1 MLIVARIKG
10 IEKKAF
16 FPLDCGKKIGDLQ
29 IVQRTHLLNVY
40 TQSTQRKGIYS
51 YYGLFDK
58 MG

>member
-40 TQSTQRKGIYS
+40 TQSTKGVYS
-51 YYGLFDK
+51 
-58 MG
+58 